1 MYNISEYNINTPKQ
15 TGWICPKCGR
25 VMAPTTVE
33 CIYCNRE
40 SEYRLE
46 YRADTAT
53 IYTGT
58 PPINNV
64 VTTSCND
71 SAQSTCECDKKS
83 CAVNDTIDTIE
94 PMIMIRKLDKD
105 GNLVDEKNMTREE
118 LKKMDSILERVLGDL
133 ANTL

>member
-1 MYNISEYNINTPKQ
+1 MYNVSEYNINTPKQ

-33 CIYCNRE
+33 CIYCNRKP
-40 SEYRLE
+40 E
-46 YRADTAT
+46 YRADIAT
-53 IYTGT
+53 TYTGT
-58 PPINNV
+58 PQLNNV
-64 VTTSCND
+64 VTTSRND

-83 CAVNDTIDTIE
+83 CAVNDTIATIDTIE

-105 GNLVDEKNMTREE
+105 GNLVDEKNMTKEE

-133 ANTL
+133 VNTL

>member
-1 MYNISEYNINTPKQ
+1 MYNVSEYNIPEQ

-25 VMAPTTVE
+25 VMAPFAFE
-33 CIYCNRE
+33 CSYCNKK
-40 SEYRLE
+40 Y
-46 YRADTAT
+46 DITT
-53 IYTGT
+53 INTGT
-58 PPINNV
+58 APINNV
-64 VTTSCND
+64 VTTAYNGG
-71 SAQSTCECDKKS
+71 AQSTCECDKKS
-83 CAVNDTIDTIE
+83 YIVNDTVDTIE

>member
-1 MYNISEYNINTPKQ
+1 MYNVSEYNINTPKQ

-40 SEYRLE
+40 SEDKV
-46 YRADTAT
+46 DT
-53 IYTGT
+53 IINYTGT
-58 PPINNV
+58 PQLNNV
-64 VTTSCND
+64 VTTSYNG

-133 ANTL
+133 VNTL

>member
-1 MYNISEYNINTPKQ
+1 MYNVSEYNILKQ
-15 TGWICPKCGR
+15 AGWICPIFGR
-25 VMAPTTVE
+25 VMAPTMVE

-40 SEYRLE
+40 SENRT
-46 YRADTAT
+46 DTAT
-53 IYTGT
+53 INTGT
-58 PPINNV
+58 APSSGV
-64 VTTSCND
+64 VTTSYNG

>member
-1 MYNISEYNINTPKQ
+1 MYNVSEYNINTPKQ

-40 SEYRLE
+40 SEYR
-46 YRADTAT
+46 ADIPT
-53 IYTGT
+53 INTGT
-58 PPINNV
+58 ALINNV

-71 SAQSTCECDKKS
+71 SAQSTYECDKKS
-83 CAVNDTIDTIE
+83 YAVNDTIDTIE

-118 LKKMDSILERVLGDL
+118 LKNMDSILERVLGDL

>member
-1 MYNISEYNINTPKQ
+1 MYNVPEYNISKQ

-33 CIYCNRE
+33 CIYCNRK
-40 SEYRLE
+40 SE
-46 YRADTAT
+46 DKVDIAT
-53 IYTGT
+53 INTRT
-58 PPINNV
+58 PQLNNV

-71 SAQSTCECDKKS
+71 SALSTCECDKKS
-83 CAVNDTIDTIE
+83 CAVNDTINTIE

-133 ANTL
+133 ADVL